1 MRSIRFSVEGEPV
14 AGHLH
19 LPRNV
24 SSGLPGVVVA
34 GPMTSVKE
42 QVTGVYAAALAA
54 RGVAAL
60 AIDHR
65 HFGESGGMPRQYE
78 RWDRKVDDLVVAL
91 DWLAAQPEVSSD
103 RIGLAAV
110 CLGSGYAAHAAAR
123 SPLARALGLVA
134 GYFRDPEEMRRQ
146 DPESFDAR
154 VAQGSAARD
163 LFLATGEVQTI
174 PAASLTG
181 DAAMTS
187 ADTVD
192 YYTRRAAVANY
203 TNAFAVMSREY
214 FLPFDV
220 QAAAPQLTLP
230 VRMVHSENALS
241 PAWARRFHDR
251 LRGPKELIF
260 TQSRGQTDFY
270 DDQDLVA
277 AAADLLADHFHITLQ
292 ERRP

>member
-1 MRSIRFSVEGEPV
+1 MRSIWFSVEGEPV

-19 LPRNV
+19 LPRSV

-42 QVTGVYAAALAA
+42 QVTGVYATALAA

-65 HFGESGGMPRQYE
+65 HFGASGGTPRQYE

-91 DWLAAQPEVSSD
+91 DWLAAQPEISRD

-110 CLGSGYAAHAAAR
+110 CLGSGYAAYAAAR
-123 SPLARALGLVA
+123 SLLVRALGMVA

-146 DPESFDAR
+146 DPKSFDAR
-154 VAQGSAARD
+154 LAQGSAARD

-192 YYTRRAAVANY
+192 FRRRA
-203 TNAFAVMSREY
+203 TRAFRKGLRQSACRSRRVGRGCRPR
-214 FLPFDV
+214 LPFPDGER
-220 QAAAPQLTLP
+220 L
-230 VRMVHSENALS
+230 
-241 PAWARRFHDR
+241 HDR
-251 LRGPKELIF
+251 CHAGRG
-260 TQSRGQTDFY
+260 
-270 DDQDLVA
+270 
-277 AAADLLADHFHITLQ
+277 
-292 ERRP
+292 RRPAMSAGAGTEIEE